1 MKRGVGC
8 VLYTVVVE
16 LQAMDELT
24 EIWLEAADPAA
35 VEEASNNLDVMLATD
50 PLRHGIQSGSNR
62 IVFVPPLGVVF
73 LVQPDDRLVI
83 IKQYYGLG

>member
-1 MKRGVGC
+1 